1 MPRAALLGLH
11 ARLEGAD
18 PGSWEDQALAQT
30 YGPRGAVYI
39 FPRDAVPAFT
49 RGLLPRDDADRE
61 QIESVAARVADA
73 LTNGP
78 LRQKELAAVAP
89 EFDGL
94 GFHAVRLAAR
104 AGRYL
109 IRWDTSSLHIVLN
122 ETPPDPSRD
131 EEARIDLA
139 QRFLR
144 WHGPADAAAFA
155 KWSGVNRQDAETTWA
170 SVTSLVEEIEEAAS
184 RTTGFPEGVRLLPH
198 NDAYLFH
205 TRELVVPD
213 ARRRKIIY
221 PSHGQPGVVL
231 VDGRIQ
237 GIWQRTG
244 RQFRLELWAADPEM
258 RRRIQ
263 EGAETASVPLGGDV
277 DIDIAITV

>member
-1 MPRAALLGLH
+1 SASRPTTPNRHRPACAPSWAEHTSGQAHSVILAFRLRARHLDRRLPRDRIADAAAGGLQDTVPRAALLGLH

-18 PGSWEDQALAQT
+18 PGSWEDQALSQT

-39 FPRDAVPAFT
+39 FQRDAVPAFT

-109 IRWDTSSLHIVLN
+109 IR
-122 ETPPDPSRD
+122 
-131 EEARIDLA
+131 
-139 QRFLR
+139 
-144 WHGPADAAAFA
+144 
-155 KWSGVNRQDAETTWA
+155 
-170 SVTSLVEEIEEAAS
+170 
-184 RTTGFPEGVRLLPH
+184 
-198 NDAYLFH
+198 
-205 TRELVVPD
+205 
-213 ARRRKIIY
+213 
-221 PSHGQPGVVL
+221 
-231 VDGRIQ
+231 
-237 GIWQRTG
+237 
-244 RQFRLELWAADPEM
+244 
-258 RRRIQ
+258 
-263 EGAETASVPLGGDV
+263 
-277 DIDIAITV
+277 